1 MKPEIIQADYQNP
14 RHAQDLRLLLD
25 SYARD
30 PMGGGAPLPAAVL
43 EQVVAE
49 LAKRAH
55 AFSVLAYVEGR
66 AAGLANCFEGFSTF
80 QARPIVNIHDM
91 VVQPE
96 FRGCGV
102 GQALLGRVEE
112 IALGRGCCKLTLEV
126 LGGNGRAQAAYRRFG
141 FEGYALDP
149 QVGQAHFWQKTLPA
163 A

>member
-43 EQVVAE
+43 ARVVAE

-55 AFSVLAYVEGR
+55 AFSVLAYVEGQP
-66 AAGLANCFEGFSTF
+66 AGLANCFEGFSTF

-102 GQALLGRVEE
+102 GQALLGGVED
-112 IALGRGCCKLTLEV
+112 IALARGCCKLTLEV

-141 FEGYALDP
+141 FEAYALDP
-149 QVGQAHFWQKTLPA
+149 QVGQAHFWQKNLPA